1 MAKLV
6 LSITLLPTLPTGL
19 FTLIPDILSFHH
31 QILQYVFLK
40 EKDLFFNH
48 KTIITPKKIKVTIIP
63 YH

>member
-19 FTLIPDILSFHH
+19 FTLILDILSFHH

-40 EKDLFFNH
+40 DKDLFFNH